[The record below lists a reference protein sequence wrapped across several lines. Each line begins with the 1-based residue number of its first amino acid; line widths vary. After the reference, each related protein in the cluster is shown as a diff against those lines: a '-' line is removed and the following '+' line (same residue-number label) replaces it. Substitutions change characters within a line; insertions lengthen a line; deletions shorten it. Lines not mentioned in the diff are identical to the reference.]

1 MVAMDDE
8 RELIVRSQKGDQ
20 EAFAGLIGEHQRVIY
35 SLCYRMAG
43 SAADADD
50 LTQEAFIQAYR
61 QLEHFRGEGSFAAW
75 LYRVAMNHC
84 LNWVKRERRRSEMHR
99 EWAEQA
105 HERPSHNDPIAE
117 QVREAMMKL
126 NPKQRAAVVLTVYQ
140 GMSHAEAARVL
151 GCSETT
157 VSWRIFAAR
166 RKLKTMLAKVRYE

>member
-20 EAFAGLIGEHQRVIY
+20 EAFAGLIREHQRMIH
-35 SLCYRMAG
+35 SLCYRMSG
-43 SAADADD
+43 SVADADD

-84 LNWVKRERRRSEMHR
+84 LNWVKRERRRSEIHR

-105 HERPSHNDPIAE
+105 QEKASHSDAMAE
-117 QVREAMMKL
+117 QV
-126 NPKQRAAVVLTVYQ
+126 
-140 GMSHAEAARVL
+140 
-151 GCSETT
+151 
-157 VSWRIFAAR
+157 
-166 RKLKTMLAKVRYE
+166 